1 MSVFVN
7 LEHIQTCGMNR
18 NVLLLEPN
26 YKNKYPPIGLMKL
39 ASYHRQIGDHVT
51 FYKGSMKE
59 FIIGQA
65 TQLCIAGLSLI
76 SPDKDWGSQYDQ
88 IWNYIKTRRK
98 TLLEGLE
105 KEEKNV
111 FCKYKDYYWKK
122 EYIKNPIWD
131 RICITT
137 LFTFYWDVTIE
148 TIKYA
153 KDLVKTPSELW
164 IGGVAA
170 TILHDKIKEET
181 GVSSWTG
188 LMNRKHI
195 LDKDNNFIVDEMS
208 LDYSILDEI
217 DYKYSKNSA
226 YYGYMTRGCIRKC
239 SFCAVPTLE
248 PTFNNFISL
257 KEKIKY
263 TDRLFGQQQNLLLL
277 DNNVLASN
285 SLVDIVE
292 EIKSLGFYSGAK
304 YIEPNQLD
312 LTVRN
317 LRLGLND
324 KAYVKKFIDILNDL
338 SKRLQGRKKDELTAI
353 LLDHGIENLNTILK
367 SKILNLYPHIYKFH
381 EEIHSK
387 KKPRQ
392 RFIDFNQGLDARLI
406 NDTNLALLS
415 QIAIRPMRI
424 AFDSIKDQNKYLSAI
439 KCAAKHGIKH
449 FSNYL
454 LYNFKDTPIELY
466 QRLKLNVDL
475 CEELDVNIYSFP
487 MKYHPISDNLFY
499 ANRDYL
505 GQNWNRKFIRAV
517 QTILNAT
524 KGKVGKGKSFFIEAF
539 GEDEEVFLELLY
551 MPEPFIL
558 YRKFFRE
565 KGFTGRWREAF
576 YHLSIEERELAK
588 EIIST
593 NIFQIEEPISNNIRN
608 LLNYYSITRENVIIK
623 NRKIYLKNNSLSFA
637 L

>member
-1 MSVFVN
+1 MA
-7 LEHIQTCGMNR
+7 IKR

-39 ASYHRQIGDHVT
+39 ATYHRQIGDHVT

-59 FIIGQA
+59 FIIKQA
-65 TQLCIAGLSLI
+65 TQLCIADLSLI
-76 SPDKDWGSQYDQ
+76 RPEKDWNFQYDR

-98 TLLEGLE
+98 THLEGLE
-105 KEEKNV
+105 KDEKSV
-111 FCKYKDYYWKK
+111 LCKYKDYYWKK

-148 TIKYA
+148 TIKFA

-164 IGGVAA
+164 IGGVMS
-170 TILHDKIKEET
+170 TILHNEIKEET
-181 GVSSWTG
+181 GVNSWKG
-188 LMNRKHI
+188 LMNKKHI
-195 LDKDNNFIVDEMS
+195 LDKDNDFIIDEMS

-217 DYKYSKNSA
+217 DYKYSKSSA

-239 SFCAVPTLE
+239 PFCAVPTLE
-248 PTFNNFISL
+248 PTFNNYISL
-257 KEKIKY
+257 KEKIEH
-263 TDRLFGQQQNLLLL
+263 TNRLFGRQQNLLLL
-277 DNNVLASN
+277 DNNVLASD
-285 SLVDIVE
+285 SLTDIVE
-292 EIKSLGFYSGAK
+292 EIKNLGFYSGAK
-304 YIEPNQLD
+304 YLEPNQLD
-312 LTVRN
+312 LAVRN
-317 LRLGLND
+317 LRLAIND
-324 KAYVKKFIDILNDL
+324 KAYIQKSKEILTGL
-338 SKRLQGRKKDELTAI
+338 FKRLQGRKKDEFM
-353 LLDHGIENLNTILK
+353 TILNKYDVENIAIITK
-367 SKILNLYPHIYKFH
+367 SKILEIYPHIHSYYDEFH
-381 EEIHSK
+381 NR
-387 KKPRQ
+387 KKPKQ

-406 NDTNLALLS
+406 NDTNMALLS

-439 KCAAKHGIKH
+439 NCAAKHDIKH

-475 CEELDVNIYSFP
+475 CEELNVNIYSFP

-499 ANRDYL
+499 ANRNYL
-505 GQNWNRKFIRAV
+505 GRNWNRKFIRAI

-524 KGKVGKGKSFFIEAF
+524 KGKVGRGKSFFIEAF
-539 GEDEEVFLELLY
+539 GENEEVFTELLY

-565 KGFTGRWREAF
+565 NGFTEKWREAF
-576 YHLSIEERELAK
+576 YNLSIEERELAK

-593 NIFQIEEPISNNIRN
+593 NIFKTEEPISDDIKK
-608 LLNYYSITRENVIIK
+608 LLDYYSITC
-623 NRKIYLKNNSLSFA
+623 
-637 L
+637 